1 MKKLL
6 DELIRDKI
14 ISDVKYHKNFEQV
27 LKEFKSFVY
36 CNPDRDMG
44 TIILAR
50 IDGMPLLE

>member
-14 ISDVKYHKNFEQV
+14 ISDVRYHKNFEQV
-27 LKEFKSFVY
+27 LKEFKSFVH

>member
-6 DELIRDKI
+6 DDLIKDEI
-14 ISDVKYHKNFEQV
+14 ISTIRYHKNFKQV
-27 LKEFKSFVY
+27 LKEFKSFVH

-44 TIILAR
+44 SIILAR

>member
-6 DELIRDKI
+6 GEFIRDRI
-14 ISDVKYHKNFEQV
+14 ISANRYHKNFEKV
-27 LKEFKSFVY
+27 LKEFKSFVH

-44 TIILAR
+44 SIILAR

>member
-6 DELIRDKI
+6 GELIRDKI
-14 ISDVKYHKNFEQV
+14 LSDNRYHKNFEKV
-27 LKEFKSFVY
+27 LKEFKSFVHF
-36 CNPDRDMG
+36 NPDRDMG